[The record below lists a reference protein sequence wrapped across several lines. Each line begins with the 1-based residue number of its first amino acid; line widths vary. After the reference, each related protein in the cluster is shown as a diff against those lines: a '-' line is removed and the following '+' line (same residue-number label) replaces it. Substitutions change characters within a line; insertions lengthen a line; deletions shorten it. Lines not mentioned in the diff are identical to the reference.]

1 MMKNTVETVETLVR
15 KVVVSENKVFVV
27 VPSIKQFKAEVVA
40 MMFKRPNVNR
50 DTDKRAYDF
59 VKDYVRVTQ
68 NLKGKHVDI
77 QLLSEVNDKLGRDS
91 KGHFVKL

>member
-1 MMKNTVETVETLVR
+1 MKNTVETVETLVR
-15 KVVVSENKVFVV
+15 KVVVNEDKVYVI
-27 VPSIKQFKAEVVA
+27 VPNIKRFKSEVVA

-50 DTDKRAYDF
+50 DADKRAYDF

-77 QLLSEVNDKLGRDS
+77 QLLSEVSEKLGRDV